1 MKIAGS
7 SLGWKQSEEWKV
19 QNIIGQPNRMKITVT
34 DLHTNI
40 STTYDSM
47 GLAARALGINDKLY
61 LDTSPGIK

>member
-1 MKIAGS
+1 
-7 SLGWKQSEEWKV
+7 
-19 QNIIGQPNRMKITVT
+19 MKITVT